1 MDSEQI
7 TVTSTDREY
16 KKKRV
21 EELGSTLAKI
31 RARVKANRG
40 SAAKNDDEVQSS
52 GGSKVSEDSERTA
65 LTTKL
70 EEDRVRFSKH
80 QSEKA
85 KIKEAMDQ
93 IMIDREEQKKVEKQL
108 QEAIAKVTAPAPE
121 LPPLIKQRIIDL
133 ETSVETLKERLY
145 EKDKVLSSKS
155 QALTV
160 LHNQLMQRSQEHAE
174 RAMAITQEISA
185 LKEDFGKREENWKK
199 EMLRLKSREEEL
211 EQRLA
216 EKESHTAD
224 VESLQMELALI
235 RQSLSNTTNKNEE
248 LSNKMET
255 ANKINLKLKAQLKA
269 VKQERDKFK
278 ESLESSGGVEAL
290 KNQIA
295 VLEEEK
301 GNLQLQLVD
310 FDDIKESLQSASL
323 RSDTLEEEMS
333 KLKES
338 LKHLTEEK
346 EALLKGL
353 DEANQA
359 TDHQMS
365 VIEQLKMTLKEVE
378 EQKISAEMRSIEV
391 EEKLEGLQMS
401 SSKQMEQLLS
411 EISIIKNQ
419 FDEQNVLVDSLNN
432 KLSLKDQ
439 EIADIKGNNFP
450 AEIDTETRL
459 KEIESYNSELVEKIR
474 ELQLKCAGHE
484 QAVVQL
490 NESLND
496 RNETNNQLRSKYD
509 QAIAS
514 LNDTKR
520 IIENLQVEN
529 EKLKSTESMLKK
541 EKPSSEGVPVNTES
555 KEDPNL
561 TQKFKKLAANYKIR
575 TKLCQDLE
583 EKLKNLNNVLE
594 EKDKALLQLS
604 EQRTELKSEIDTLKS
619 KEQELSLEVEKVQSK
634 NHKLLAIIEDLTPK
648 LEALEA
654 ERSAAL
660 INVDKMNKAF
670 EELKEWKE
678 GDSKLLKEHIT
689 SVNSMASHVLL
700 LEDELGKLQSIVNE
714 KNTMIG
720 DLETERKKLGEDM
733 KNSEVELERLRVLYQ
748 QESVKNQN
756 VLTNLEGLESEM
768 LVSRK
773 EMDMIAE
780 QLDAVTKNYNMCLGN
795 LQEREN
801 YIEALEQDI
810 IGMKSKMYNLESG
823 IEDKHR
829 MLQERGNQLSAKLE
843 QAEILRHAY
852 DKYQVEMEKKFKL
865 MEENEKS
872 LKTNILLLQNEIE
885 ILKNSNSEL
894 MKEKEE
900 YETEKSKMASEINTL
915 NDIRNSYNST
925 LDRIEVLNEELKQV
939 MDEFEAKNQELI
951 KLSEERADLFNKLTD
966 LEESYADL
974 KSQLSESEEV
984 TNRLQNELAKKEN
997 LIIELQNE
1005 ISNLKAVV
1013 GEEKYNSESK
1023 LNTATDMAPLQKEQ
1037 NVTMFSWDDHSHQSV
1052 SKGEGDGI
1060 MTELE
1065 EKKKSLEAAQQEID
1079 NLQFIYNSKLTEKDS
1094 EITLLQE
1101 QVNKLLSD
1109 KSVSDSD
1116 LKSPSEDSLVKK
1128 EQDVQVFSWEQHSH
1142 EVSKEDEEGWGWIG
1156 AEAHLEQDHKHSEA
1170 LQIQTLTQ
1178 RVKELE
1184 EEQKSLTDKLA
1195 SSKIK
1200 CVKLLKKLKEM
1211 EAINEQSKNER
1222 MVGFS
1227 DLDFAL
1233 QEELRSQL
1241 DKLELKNKELSNEI
1255 NALKSEKENLLKKV
1269 EVFSNANDQLIEMKE
1284 RQDIEVQ
1291 MWQKRSAELKNE
1303 LQGLQWTI
1311 EELKSDMP
1319 SHNKGEDELSEKFNA
1334 LVVENEELQR
1344 IICNLK
1350 DGRPIGSPET
1360 AVELNSLKEELKK
1373 LKEIRIKEKETYDS
1387 ETKKANEE
1395 IDALELQI
1403 DVLTKENHEL
1413 NKKSMQGISL
1423 KQEEISSLSAQIQI
1437 LNDENE
1443 KLKEKLTTSLDTNTA
1458 QESDTLKKSEFEV
1471 QLNIA
1476 NEEIRLLK
1484 AVIDEKSIENDTV
1497 KVQLTEFKNETEQL
1511 LEKIQALAIENSQL
1525 KEKLESYSKQLTTS
1539 QKESEDVGGLNSQ
1552 LNDTR
1557 NELAMLQNKIDFLES
1572 SNNNLQEQ
1580 LKAINESAASEIAQH
1595 VDKLRKSFEM
1605 ISELENGLK
1614 VAQEIMSNLESC
1626 IDDLISKMQI
1636 TTPSNNIVEKLKE
1649 VINVVFS
1656 EIDKKKNLEKEIL
1669 SLKEELAKYSKKEET
1684 SVDAASL
1691 PVFKGFS
1698 SFTND
1703 PFDTIA
1709 ETKTSHQS
1717 GVTLES
1723 RPDTTHYENKIS
1735 KLEEEK
1741 TLYQSE
1747 IKDLTNQLSGLQAH
1761 INKINTDYTKQIDE
1775 MKLKLERSEA
1785 EINHWKEQVNSLNQD
1800 VNRLVQRHNQEIED
1814 LRTNDERSR
1823 EKLLEIEENYQNT
1836 LLNKEQEN
1844 KNLRQ
1849 SLLEK
1854 EQQFSNS
1861 VNELNSLQTQ
1871 YGLISQQIFS
1881 LENRVRDLTK
1891 ENEELQ
1897 RELDKSKSNENTVI
1911 EKQKEEIHELM
1922 ARLEYMSQSQNIQ
1935 KSDNEE
1941 YLRSQ
1946 LMELSNHFK
1955 ALEASNSELQR
1966 VLTSQAEEI
1975 TLLKTSI
1982 SDLEQKKK
1990 YLESVI
1996 SEKQKE
2002 LHNVTSSMSQQ
2013 QENQQPN
2020 YSIVNNAEIEKYVTL
2035 LKQKDLEIE
2044 RVSKVLLD
2052 TQERLVQVQD
2062 SKPNDKVL
2070 SLQFKLD
2077 QVLYTLHA
2085 RDVRCDELTQ
2095 EIMQLLEER
2104 DILQLRLSESLREND
2119 ILRQGNMDK
2128 PSSPSPE
2135 LQNKLGELHK
2145 GYKRDPVVQQE
2156 MESRH
2161 NQQMNLYS
2169 PEDENKDTSVDY
2181 GIFNWFFSSPTSGSS
2196 QQ

>member
-7 TVTSTDREY
+7 TVSSTDREY

-52 GGSKVSEDSERTA
+52 GGSKLSEDSERTA

-108 QEAIAKVTAPAPE
+108 QEAIAKVTAPTPE

-174 RAMAITQEISA
+174 RAMAITQEIST

-224 VESLQMELALI
+224 VESLQLELALI
-235 RQSLSNTTNKNEE
+235 RQSLSDTSNKNEE
-248 LSNKMET
+248 FSNKLET
-255 ANKINLKLKAQLKA
+255 VNKINLKLKAQLKA

-301 GNLQLQLVD
+301 
-310 FDDIKESLQSASL
+310 ESLQSASL
-323 RSDTLEEEMS
+323 RTDTLEEEMS

-346 EALLKGL
+346 ETLLKGL
-353 DEANQA
+353 DEANKA
-359 TDHQMS
+359 TDHQMG
-365 VIEQLKMTLKEVE
+365 VIEQLKTTLKEVE

-391 EEKLEGLQMS
+391 EEKLEVLQS
-401 SSKQMEQLLS
+401 STSRQIEQLLS
-411 EISIIKNQ
+411 EISLVKSQ
-419 FDEQNVLVDSLNN
+419 FDEQNILIDSLNN

-450 AEIDTETRL
+450 AEVETETRL

-474 ELQLKCAGHE
+474 ELQLKCEGHE

-490 NESLND
+490 NESLNE

-514 LNDTKR
+514 LEDTKK
-520 IIENLQVEN
+520 IIENLQIEN
-529 EKLKSTESMLKK
+529 EKLKSMESMFKK
-541 EKPSSEGVPVNTES
+541 EKQSSEGVPPIAES

-561 TQKFKKLAANYKIR
+561 AQKFKKLAANYKIR
-575 TKLCQDLE
+575 TKLCQELE
-583 EKLKNLNNVLE
+583 EKVKNLNDLLE
-594 EKDKALLQLS
+594 EKDKALLQLT
-604 EQRTELKSEIDTLKS
+604 EQEAEVKAEIDTLKS
-619 KEQELSLEVEKVQSK
+619 KEQELSIELENVQSK

-678 GDSKLLKEHIT
+678 GDSKLLKEHVT

-714 KNTMIG
+714 KNTVIG
-720 DLETERKKLGEDM
+720 DLETERKKLVEDM
-733 KNSEVELERLRVLYQ
+733 KHSEVELERLRSLYQ

-894 MKEKEE
+894 MKEKEA
-900 YETEKSKMASEINTL
+900 YEDEKSKMSSEISTL

-951 KLSEERADLFNKLTD
+951 KLSEERADIFNKLTD
-966 LEESYADL
+966 LEEAYGDL
-974 KSQLSESEEV
+974 KSQLSESEDV
-984 TNRLQNELAKKEN
+984 TSRLQDELAKKDN
-997 LIIELQNE
+997 LITELQNE
-1005 ISNLKAVV
+1005 ISNLKAAVR
-1013 GEEKYNSESK
+1013 EEKFSSENK
-1023 LNTATDMAPLQKEQ
+1023 VDIAPLQ
-1037 NVTMFSWDDHSHQSV
+1037 NVAMFSWDEHSQQLAV
-1052 SKGEGDGI
+1052 KGEGDGI
-1060 MTELE
+1060 MSELE
-1065 EKKKSLEAAQQEID
+1065 EKKNALEAAQREIE
-1079 NLQFIYNSKLTEKDS
+1079 NLQLILNSKLPEKDS
-1094 EITLLQE
+1094 EISLLQE
-1101 QVNKLLSD
+1101 QVNKLL
-1109 KSVSDSD
+1109 SDSD

-1128 EQDVQVFSWEQHSH
+1128 EQDVEVFSWDQHSH
-1142 EVSKEDEEGWGWIG
+1142 EMSKEDEEGWGWIG

-1184 EEQKSLTDKLA
+1184 VEQKSLTDKLA

-1200 CVKLLKKLKEM
+1200 CVKLLKKIKEM
-1211 EAINEQSKNER
+1211 EAINEQSKKEK

-1241 DKLELKNKELSNEI
+1241 DKLELKNKELSNEM

-1269 EVFSNANDQLIEMKE
+1269 EVFSNANDQLVEMKE

-1311 EELKSDMP
+1311 EELKSDRP
-1319 SHNKGEDELSEKFNA
+1319 SHDKGEDELSEKFNA

-1344 IICNLK
+1344 VICNLK
-1350 DGRPIGSPET
+1350 DGRPIGSPEI

-1403 DVLTKENHEL
+1403 DVLTKENQEL
-1413 NKKSMQGISL
+1413 NEKSTQSISL
-1423 KQEEISSLSAQIQI
+1423 KQEEISSLSAQIQM
-1437 LNDENE
+1437 LNNENE
-1443 KLKEKLTTSLDTNTA
+1443 KLKEKLTTTIDVNMF
-1458 QESDTLKKSEFEV
+1458 QESDALKKSEFEEK
-1471 QLNIA
+1471 LNSA

-1484 AVIDEKSIENDTV
+1484 TVIDEKSIENDNV

-1525 KEKLESYSKQLTTS
+1525 KENLESYSKQLTTS
-1539 QKESEDVGGLNSQ
+1539 QKESGDINILNNQ
-1552 LNDTR
+1552 VQETQ
-1557 NELAMLQNKIDFLES
+1557 NELAMLQNKIEFLES

-1580 LKAINESAASEIAQH
+1580 LKIINESTASEIAQH
-1595 VDKLRKSFEM
+1595 VDKLRQSSEI
-1605 ISELENGLK
+1605 ISDLENSRK
-1614 VAQEIMSNLESC
+1614 FAREIIDNLETV
-1626 IDDLISKMQI
+1626 INDLISKMQI
-1636 TTPSNNIVEKLKE
+1636 SITSNNIVEKLKE
-1649 VINVVFS
+1649 VINFVCS
-1656 EIDKKKNLEKEIL
+1656 EIDKKKYLEKEVL
-1669 SLKEELAKYSKKEET
+1669 ALKEELAKYSKNEA
-1684 SVDAASL
+1684 SFVDAASL

-1698 SFTND
+1698 AFTND
-1703 PFDTIA
+1703 PFDNIA
-1709 ETKTSHQS
+1709 ETRTNLQPSE
-1717 GVTLES
+1717 TMEI
-1723 RPDTTHYENKIS
+1723 RPDATHYENIIT

-1741 TLYQSE
+1741 TSYQNE
-1747 IKDLTNQLSGLQAH
+1747 IKHLMNQVSGLQAH
-1761 INKINTDYTKQIDE
+1761 LNQINTEYTKHIDE

-1785 EINHWKEQVNSLNQD
+1785 EINHWKEQVNSLNQ
-1800 VNRLVQRHNQEIED
+1800 NINLLVQRHNQEMED
-1814 LRTNDERSR
+1814 LRTNDDRSR

-1844 KNLRQ
+1844 KNLRE

-1854 EQQFSNS
+1854 EQQFTNS

-1897 RELDKSKSNENTVI
+1897 AELNQSKSNENTVI
-1911 EKQKEEIHELM
+1911 KKQKEEIQELM

-1935 KSDNEE
+1935 KSNNEE

-1946 LMELSNHFK
+1946 LTELSNHFK
-1955 ALEASNSELQR
+1955 AMEASNSELQR
-1966 VLTSQAEEI
+1966 ILSSQAEEMSM
-1975 TLLKTSI
+1975 LKTNI
-1982 SDLEQKKK
+1982 SDLEQGKK

-2002 LHNVTSSMSQQ
+2002 LDNITGSMRLQ
-2013 QENQQPN
+2013 QENQPNQPN
-2020 YSIVNNAEIEKYVTL
+2020 YSTVNDSEIEKYVAL
-2035 LKQKDLEIE
+2035 IKQKDLEIE

-2052 TQERLVQVQD
+2052 TQERLVQVQE

-2119 ILRQGNMDK
+2119 ILKKGNMNK

-2145 GYKRDPVVQQE
+2145 GYKRDPVVQLE

-2169 PEDENKDTSVDY
+2169 QEEETKEDKDTTVDY
-2181 GIFNWFFSSPTSGSS
+2181 GIFNWFFSSPTSSSS

>member
-7 TVTSTDREY
+7 TVSSTDREY

-52 GGSKVSEDSERTA
+52 GGSKLSEDSERTA

-93 IMIDREEQKKVEKQL
+93 IMIDREEQKIVEKQL

-121 LPPLIKQRIIDL
+121 LPPLIKQRIMDL

-211 EQRLA
+211 EQKLA

-224 VESLQMELALI
+224 VESLQLELALI
-235 RQSLSNTTNKNEE
+235 RQSLSDSSIKNEE
-248 LSNKMET
+248 FSNKLET
-255 ANKINLKLKAQLKA
+255 MNKINFKLKAQLKA

-301 GNLQLQLVD
+301 
-310 FDDIKESLQSASL
+310 ESLQSASL
-323 RSDTLEEEMS
+323 RADTLEEEM
-333 KLKES
+333 KKMKES

-353 DEANQA
+353 DEANKA
-359 TDHQMS
+359 TDDQIS
-365 VIEQLKMTLKEVE
+365 VVEQLKMALKEVE

-391 EEKLEGLQMS
+391 EEKLEMLQS
-401 SSKQMEQLLS
+401 STSRQMEQLLS
-411 EISIIKNQ
+411 EISLVKGQ
-419 FDEQNVLVDSLNN
+419 FDEQNILIDSLNN

-450 AEIDTETRL
+450 AEVETETRL

-474 ELQLKCAGHE
+474 ELQLKCEGHE
-484 QAVVQL
+484 QAAVQL
-490 NESLND
+490 NESLNE

-509 QAIAS
+509 QVVAS
-514 LNDTKR
+514 LDYTKK
-520 IIENLQVEN
+520 IVENLQLEN
-529 EKLKSTESMLKK
+529 DKLRSIESSLRK
-541 EKPSSEGVPVNTES
+541 EKQSNEGVAVNTES

-561 TQKFKKLAANYKIR
+561 AQKFKKLAANYKIR
-575 TKLCQDLE
+575 TKLCQELE

-594 EKDKALLQLS
+594 EKDKTMSLLS
-604 EQRTELKSEIDTLKS
+604 EQETELKSEIDTLKN
-619 KEQELSLEVEKVQSK
+619 KEQALSLELENVQSK

-678 GDSKLLKEHIT
+678 GDSKLLKEHVT

-714 KNTMIG
+714 KNTVIG
-720 DLETERKKLGEDM
+720 DLETERKKLVEDM
-733 KNSEVELERLRVLYQ
+733 KNSEVELERLRALYQ

-780 QLDAVTKNYNMCLGN
+780 QLDNVTKNYNMCLGN

-872 LKTNILLLQNEIE
+872 LKTNMLMLQNEIE
-885 ILKNSNSEL
+885 SLKNSNSEL
-894 MKEKEE
+894 MKEKEA
-900 YETEKSKMASEINTL
+900 YEVEKSKMASEISTL

-939 MDEFEAKNQELI
+939 MDDFEAKNQELI

-966 LEESYADL
+966 LEEAYSDL
-974 KSQLSESEEV
+974 KSQLSISEEV
-984 TNRLQNELAKKEN
+984 TNRLQSESAEKDS
-997 LIIELQNE
+997 LINELQNE
-1005 ISNLKAVV
+1005 ILNLRAVV
-1013 GEEKYNSESK
+1013 GEEKRNSESK
-1023 LNTATDMAPLQKEQ
+1023 VNTEADVASPQKEQ
-1037 NVTMFSWDDHSHQSV
+1037 NVAMFSWNQHSQQSGV
-1052 SKGEGDGI
+1052 IKGDGDGI
-1060 MTELE
+1060 ISELE
-1065 EKKKSLEAAQQEID
+1065 EKKKSLEAAQREID
-1079 NLQFIYNSKLTEKDS
+1079 NLQSILNSKLSEKDS

-1101 QVNKLLSD
+1101 QVNKLLLD

-1128 EQDVQVFSWEQHSH
+1128 DQDVQVFSWDQHSH
-1142 EVSKEDEEGWGWIG
+1142 EVNKDDEEGWGWIG

-1200 CVKLLKKLKEM
+1200 CVKLIKKLKEM
-1211 EAINEQSKNER
+1211 EAINEQSKKER

-1311 EELKSDMP
+1311 EELKSDRP

-1344 IICNLK
+1344 IICNFK
-1350 DGRPIGSPET
+1350 DGRPIGSPEI
-1360 AVELNSLKEELKK
+1360 AVELNSLNEELKK

-1395 IDALELQI
+1395 IDALEFQI
-1403 DVLTKENHEL
+1403 DVLTKEKQEL
-1413 NKKSMQGISL
+1413 NEKLMQSINL
-1423 KQEEISSLSAQIQI
+1423 KQEEISVLSAQIQT

-1443 KLKEKLTTSLDTNTA
+1443 KLKEKLASSVNVV
-1458 QESDTLKKSEFEV
+1458 QESDPLKNSELEE

-1484 AVIDEKSIENDTV
+1484 MAIDEKSIENDNV
-1497 KVQLTEFKNETEQL
+1497 KVQLTELKKETEQL

-1525 KEKLESYSKQLTTS
+1525 KEHMESYSKQLMTS
-1539 QKESEDVGGLNSQ
+1539 QKESEDFDVLNNQ
-1552 LNDTR
+1552 LKNTR
-1557 NELAMLQNKIDFLES
+1557 NELVTLQTKIDFLES
-1572 SNNNLQEQ
+1572 NNNNLQEQ
-1580 LKAINESAASEIAQH
+1580 LKTINESAAFEIAQH
-1595 VDKLRKSFEM
+1595 VDNLRKS
-1605 ISELENGLK
+1605 SEVIKDLENGLIF
-1614 VAQEIMSNLESC
+1614 VRGILNSLETC
-1626 IDDLISKMQI
+1626 IDDLVSKMQI
-1636 TTPSNNIVEKLKE
+1636 STISNDIVEKLKE
-1649 VINVVFS
+1649 VVNIVCS
-1656 EIDKKKNLEKEIL
+1656 ELNKNKYLEKEI
-1669 SLKEELAKYSKKEET
+1669 SVLKEELAKLTKNEECPVP
-1684 SVDAASL
+1684 SLEDAASL

-1698 SFTND
+1698 TFTNN
-1703 PFDTIA
+1703 PFDNIS
-1709 ETKTSHQS
+1709 EINTSPQS
-1717 GVTLES
+1717 SKIPES
-1723 RPDTTHYENKIS
+1723 SLDTTNYKNIIS

-1741 TLYQSE
+1741 NSYQNE
-1747 IKDLTNQLSGLQAH
+1747 IKDLNNHISGLQAH
-1761 INKINTDYTKQIDE
+1761 LNKINIDFTKQSDE
-1775 MKLKLERSEA
+1775 MKSKLERSEA

-1800 VNRLVQRHNQEIED
+1800 INLLVQRHNQEIED
-1814 LRTNDERSR
+1814 LRTNEERSR

-1844 KNLRQ
+1844 INLRQ
-1849 SLLEK
+1849 SLSEK
-1854 EQQFSNS
+1854 EQQFTNS
-1861 VNELNSLQTQ
+1861 INELNSLQTQ
-1871 YGLISQQIFS
+1871 YGSISQQIFS
-1881 LENRVRDLTK
+1881 LENRLRDLTK

-1897 RELDKSKSNENTVI
+1897 GELDKSKSNENTVI
-1911 EKQKEEIHELM
+1911 EKQKEEIQELM

-1935 KSDNEE
+1935 RSENEE

-1946 LMELSNHFK
+1946 LTEMSNHFK
-1955 ALEASNSELQR
+1955 AFEASNSELQR
-1966 VLTSQAEEI
+1966 VISNQADEI
-1975 TLLKTSI
+1975 SNLKRSI
-1982 SDLEQKKK
+1982 SELEERKK

-2002 LHNVTSSMSQQ
+2002 LENITRMSPQ
-2013 QENQQPN
+2013 QENLLQQQPN
-2020 YSIVNNAEIEKYVTL
+2020 YPVVNDAEIEKYVTL

-2052 TQERLVQVQD
+2052 TQERLVQVQE

-2119 ILRQGNMDK
+2119 ILRKGNMNK

-2135 LQNKLGELHK
+2135 LQNKLGELHQ
-2145 GYKRDPVVQQE
+2145 GYKRDPVVQLE

-2169 PEDENKDTSVDY
+2169 QEEETKDDKDTSVDY
-2181 GIFNWFFSSPTSGSS
+2181 GIFNWFFSSPTSSSS
-2196 QQ
+2196 QQQ